1 MWLAE
6 VNARA
11 LGVETGPWGRLR
23 GTTTEAAIVR
33 LVSKGGDDLSCLI
46 PLGVL
51 AKLRDDFDGLLKA
64 VEERNR

>member
-1 MWLAE
+1 M
-6 VNARA
+6 
-11 LGVETGPWGRLR
+11 
-23 GTTTEAAIVR
+23 TEAAIVR

-64 VEERNR
+64 VEERESQN